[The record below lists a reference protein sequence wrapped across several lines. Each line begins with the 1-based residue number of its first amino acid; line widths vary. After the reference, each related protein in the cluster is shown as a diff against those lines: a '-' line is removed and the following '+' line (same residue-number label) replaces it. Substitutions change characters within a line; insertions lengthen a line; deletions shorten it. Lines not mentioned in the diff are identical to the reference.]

1 MNNEMKKDIF
11 KDEIL
16 PGLKEALARLKRE
29 KEFDKAVNILE
40 KTLQV
45 NPENF
50 WIKGQMAICAF
61 QGKNPDPGMILGWL
75 ESIKIH
81 TFENDPPE
89 KRILKSLAL
98 VCFSLKEYK
107 EAGLMIKKLEKYSL
121 ENKEKDNLLYRLM
134 GEAIAHKIN
143 FPGPDEKKEN
153 MHPAWQAV
161 YDLMGN
167 EASKALAGFA
177 DKAGLAL
184 SGGGFRA
191 SFYHLGVLAR
201 LAELDALKDIE
212 VLSTVSG
219 GSIIGALY
227 YLKVKELLETKKDSE
242 ITKQDYIKIVRQI
255 QDDFHEGVKKNIR
268 TLAFSDF
275 TENMKMIISKKYSRS
290 HRLGHLY
297 EALLYDNV
305 SHDHQKGSPRY
316 MDELLIR
323 PKGEDEGFKPRNS
336 NWRRKAKVP
345 ILILNATSL
354 NSGHSWHFTASF
366 MGEPPG
372 LLLNKKDKKRVLE
385 VDKNGRYRRVRYD
398 LAPDGFTKYRLGY
411 AVAASACVPGLFEP
425 LPLKD
430 LYPDTIVRLVD
441 GGVHDNQGV
450 SGLLDENCRFVF
462 CSDASG
468 QMHDADV
475 PGDAIYSVLMRS
487 SSITMDRVRE
497 EQYEE
502 LRAKLMAKEL
512 SGLFFVHLKKD
523 FPTVSHDW
531 AGCED
536 ASPGV
541 DENMMLPYGIT
552 LKNQAKIARIR
563 TDLDSFSDV
572 EAFSLM
578 ASGYLMAGQE
588 AKAIQKRVDRSGENR
603 KWGGYDVNAR
613 VETEDDEKELW
624 PFLVLK
630 NALSGKESSFVM
642 KDFEKQ
648 LDVASSKGFKIWKL
662 ENFLKYTAMAVGIFT
677 LILIAKCIKAN
688 YAREISFTIGGIT
701 GFFIILA
708 APFIIGLTF
717 KALFSRISKFSKISV
732 KSASSFQAILNKI
745 SRLMFVKKAARNIA
759 KDILIAF
766 AGSLVFTIH
775 IKIFDK
781 MFLQRGSIKRLLK

>member
-1 MNNEMKKDIF
+1 MNPELKKDMF

-16 PGLKEALARLKRE
+16 PDLKMAAEKLKRE
-29 KEFDKAVNILE
+29 KEFDKAINILE
-40 KTLQV
+40 KALKM

-50 WIKGQMAICAF
+50 WIKGQIALCAF
-61 QGKNPDPGMILGWL
+61 YGKNPDPSMILDCL
-75 ESIKIH
+75 DSIKIY
-81 TFENDPPE
+81 TFKGSPPE
-89 KRILKSLAL
+89 KRILKSLIL
-98 VCFSLKEYK
+98 LCFSLKEYE
-107 EAGLMIKKLEKYSL
+107 EAKNLIKKLEKYGL
-121 ENKEKDNLLYRLM
+121 GNREKDDLLYRLM
-134 GEAIAHKIN
+134 GEAIAHKTD
-143 FPGPDEKKEN
+143 FPGPEKESF
-153 MHPAWQAV
+153 HPAWQAV
-161 YDLMGN
+161 YELMGDDGP
-167 EASKALAGFA
+167 KALTAFA
-177 DKAGLAL
+177 NKAGLAL

-219 GSIIGALY
+219 GSIVGALY
-227 YLKVKELLETKKDSE
+227 YLKIKELLETKKDSE
-242 ITKQDYIKIVRQI
+242 ITKKDYIRIVRQI
-255 QDDFHEGVKKNIR
+255 QDDFHNGVKKNIR

-305 SHDHQKGSPRY
+305 SHEHQKGAPRY
-316 MDELLIR
+316 MNELLIR
-323 PKGEDEGFKPRNS
+323 PKGEEARFKPRNS

-385 VDKNGRYRRVRYD
+385 VDKNARYRRVRYE
-398 LAPDGFTKYRLGY
+398 LAPEEFKKYRLGY

-425 LPLKD
+425 LPLEE

-450 SGLLDENCRFVF
+450 SGLLDENCRFIF

-468 QMHDADV
+468 QMHDVNTPKDT
-475 PGDAIYSVLMRS
+475 ISSVLMRAS
-487 SSITMDRVRE
+487 SVTMDRVRE

-523 FPTVSHDW
+523 FPSATHDW
-531 AGCED
+531 TGCEHT
-536 ASPGV
+536 SHGV
-541 DENMMLPYGIT
+541 NENMILPYGIT
-552 LKNQAKIARIR
+552 LKIQKKISEIR

-578 ASGYLMAGQE
+578 ASGYLMSGQE

-603 KWGGYDVNAR
+603 KWGEYDVNVP
-613 VETEDDEKELW
+613 VEKIDDEKELW
-624 PFLVLK
+624 PFLALK
-630 NALSGKESSFVM
+630 NALSGKESQFILN
-642 KDFEKQ
+642 DLEKQ
-648 LDVASSKGFKIWKL
+648 LKVASFKALRIWKL
-662 ENFLKYTAMAVGIFT
+662 ENSLKYTAITAGIF
-677 LILIAKCIKAN
+677 LFILIAKCIKAN
-688 YAREISFTIGGIT
+688 YGKEISFTIGAMT
-701 GFFIILA
+701 DFFIILA
-708 APFIIGLTF
+708 VPVIIGVIF
-717 KALFSRISKFSKISV
+717 KALFSWMSKFSKIPLT
-732 KSASSFQAILNKI
+732 SASSFQNILNKI
-745 SRLMFVKKAARNIA
+745 TKWMFVRKAARNIA
-759 KDILIAF
+759 KDILIAL
-766 AGSLVFTIH
+766 AGSVLFSIH

-781 MFLQRGSIKRLLK
+781 MFLKRGSIKKLLR